1 MEKIYGLRFEMTP
14 LYRIS
19 AFVIDANKDCYFNIL
34 YFIRDHFAVLFL
46 YV

>member
-19 AFVIDANKDCYFNIL
+19 AFVIDAEIKLVIL
-34 YFIRDHFAVLFL
+34 T
-46 YV
+46 